1 MSDTQ
6 MHQPGPDVCG
16 CMADNWMLQTPA
28 LQANPA
34 ASPAALLGWCY
45 GEVASLSATA
55 MALCVAK
62 VEIDGDEINAIYRH
76 RLGPLQAMLR
86 YAINQLAAAE
96 RAGGAA

>member
-1 MSDTQ
+1 MSRAQT
-6 MHQPGPDVCG
+6 HQPGPDVCG

-55 MALCVAK
+55 MALCMAK
-62 VEIDGDEINAIYRH
+62 VEIDGDEINAIFRH
-76 RLGPLQAMLR
+76 RLEPLQAMLQH
-86 YAINQLAAAE
+86 AINQLAAADDAK
-96 RAGGAA
+96 AGR